1 MSHMVITV
9 IGTGFVGVVSAAV
22 FAKFGHTVYGLDI
35 LEDKIKKLE
44 QAEMPF
50 FEPGLEEL
58 VKAGVKDGNLKFTTH
73 YETAIPK
80 SDIIFL
86 AVGTPS
92 APDGQADTRFV
103 LAAAESLAPHVKSGV
118 IIAIKSTVPPGT
130 NVKVEAAIKKQTQKE
145 FYVASA
151 PEFLREGT
159 AVQDFLYPNRVV
171 LGASN
176 PHVAKILLELHEP
189 FSGEKVIVKPE
200 SAQMAKYA
208 ANAYLAQ
215 RITFVNQVANLCEKN
230 GADVQEVIKAIGFD
244 KRIGTHYWYPG
255 LGYGGSCFP
264 KDVKEVA
271 AYSRAVGENDS
282 LFIKI
287 DELNEARIP
296 RLLNNW
302 NSTLKF
308 EGKKIAVLGLSFKP
322 NTSDT
327 REAPAMKV
335 IPILQQKGATISAFD
350 PKAIAESKH
359 LYQNVR
365 FGKNTIDAATGSD
378 ILMLL
383 IEWDEFKSLDFA
395 KLKKT
400 MKGNIFIDTRNQYE
414 PEEVTKHGFKYIGVG
429 R

>member
-1 MSHMVITV
+1 MIITV

-22 FAKFGHTVYGLDI
+22 FAKFGHTIYGLDI
-35 LEDKIKKLE
+35 DEQKISKLE
-44 QAEMPF
+44 RAQMPF
-50 FEPGLEEL
+50 FEPGLSEL
-58 VKAGVKDGNLKFTTH
+58 VTAGVKNGNLKFTTS
-73 YETAIPK
+73 YATAIPK

-92 APDGQADTRFV
+92 APDGQADIRFV
-103 LAAAESLAPHVKSGV
+103 LAAAGSLAPHLQAG
-118 IIAIKSTVPPGT
+118 AIVVVKSTVPPST
-130 NVKVEAAIKKQTQKE
+130 NTKVEAAIKKHTRKE
-145 FYVASA
+145 FFVASA

-159 AVQDFLYPNRVV
+159 AVQDFLYPNRIVI
-171 LGASN
+171 GTTN
-176 PHVAKILLELHEP
+176 PHVAKVLLELHEP
-189 FSGEKVIVKPE
+189 FSGEKVIVRPE

-230 GADVQEVIKAIGFD
+230 GADVQEVTKAIGFD

-296 RLLNNW
+296 RLLTNW
-302 NSTLKF
+302 DQQIKF
-308 EGKKIAVLGLSFKP
+308 EGKTVAVLGLSFKP

-335 IPILQQKGATISAFD
+335 VPILQQKGASISAFD
-350 PKAIAESKH
+350 PKAVEESRH

-365 FGKNTIDAATGSD
+365 FGKDVFDTAKDAD

-383 IEWDEFKSLDFA
+383 IEWDEFKSLEFA
-395 KLKKT
+395 KLKT
-400 MKGNIFIDTRNQYE
+400 VMKGNIFIDTRNQYE
-414 PEEVTKHGFKYIGVG
+414 PHEVTKYGFKYIGVG

>member
-1 MSHMVITV
+1 MVITV

-35 LEDKIKKLE
+35 DEKKISKLE
-44 QAEMPF
+44 QANMPF

-58 VKAGVKDGNLKFTTH
+58 VKAGVKNGNLKFTTS
-73 YETAIPK
+73 YNTSISQ

-92 APDGQADTRFV
+92 AADGQADIRFV
-103 LAAAESLAPHVKSGV
+103 LMAAQSLATHLKSGAIV
-118 IIAIKSTVPPGT
+118 VIKSTVPPGT
-130 NVKVEAAIKKQTQKE
+130 NAKVEAIISKHTQKE
-145 FYVASA
+145 FFVASA

-171 LGASN
+171 IGTTNS
-176 PHVAKILLELHEP
+176 HVAKVLLELHEP
-189 FSGEKVIVKPE
+189 FGGEKVVIRPQ

-215 RITFVNQVANLCEKN
+215 RITFINQIANLCEQN

-271 AYSRAVGENDS
+271 AYSQAVGENDS

-296 RLLNNW
+296 RLLNTW
-302 NSTLKF
+302 DQQVKF
-308 EGKKIAVLGLSFKP
+308 AGKTVAVLGLSFKP

-335 IPILQQKGATISAFD
+335 IPILEQKGATIRAFD
-350 PKAIAESKH
+350 PKALEESRH
-359 LYQNVR
+359 LYQNVY
-365 FGKNTIDAATGSD
+365 FAHSLYDAAKDAD
-378 ILMLL
+378 ILIML
-383 IEWDEFKSLDFA
+383 IEWDEFKSLDFP
-395 KLKKT
+395 KLKKI
-400 MKGNIFIDTRNQYE
+400 MKGNVFIDTRNQYD
-414 PEEVTKHGFKYIGVG
+414 PSEVTEHGIKYIGVG